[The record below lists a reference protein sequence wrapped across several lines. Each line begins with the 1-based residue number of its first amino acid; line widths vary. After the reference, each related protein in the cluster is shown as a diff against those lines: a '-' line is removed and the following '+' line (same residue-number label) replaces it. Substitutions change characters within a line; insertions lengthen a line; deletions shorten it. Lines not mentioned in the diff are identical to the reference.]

1 MMSTVILVWYK
12 PTNKT
17 VDALWGVYM
26 TRKAAERA
34 HDFILVNG
42 YGSDVRLNEEEIID
56 AE

>member
-1 MMSTVILVWYK
+1 MHTVILVWYK

-26 TRKAAERA
+26 TRKSAERA
-34 HDFILVNG
+34 SDFILING
-42 YGSDVRLNEEEIID
+42 YGSNVHLNEEEIID